1 MGYNPLQYGN
11 KIHQCHNI
19 DLIRAK
25 RRFITDFCGNLFC
38 NFFQWMHVYL
48 FVGEGLLLNKKKI
61 LGTLAM
67 TFSHSKI

>member
-11 KIHQCHNI
+11 KIHRPDTCQE
-19 DLIRAK
+19 K
-25 RRFITDFCGNLFC
+25 KTDFCGNLFC